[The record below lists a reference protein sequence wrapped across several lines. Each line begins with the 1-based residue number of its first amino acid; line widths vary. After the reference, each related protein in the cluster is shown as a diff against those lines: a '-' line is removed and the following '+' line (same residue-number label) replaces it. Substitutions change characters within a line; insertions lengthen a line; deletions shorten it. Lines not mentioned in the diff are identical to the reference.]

1 MINEQYKKVN
11 REHARH
17 IVKKWSGHTTSE
29 MLNRIYLHVNN
40 DFEQA
45 QIVKFNR
52 GGVKDRY
59 SQEKTDPKKKKIVYI
74 LCI

>member
-17 IVKKWSGHTTSE
+17 IVKKWAGHTTSE

-45 QIVKFNR
+45 QIVKFNK
-52 GGVKDRY
+52 GGGIIRDFISKAPNQDKM
-59 SQEKTDPKKKKIVYI
+59 KTSSKS
-74 LCI
+74 